1 MEPST
6 PTAEVIKDEASNVRN
21 RTVFLK
27 HIFVVRLTN
36 AWWLATFFQ
45 PDEYFQA
52 LEPAWN
58 LAFGDKSGAW
68 LTWVCS
74 IDMFILFLIC
84 LLGVFHSF
92 VFMSHEFSLTSPV
105 VVVQSS

>member
-21 RTVFLK
+21 RTAFLK
-27 HIFVVRLTN
+27 HIFIVRLTN

-58 LAFGDKSGAW
+58 LAFGDRSGAW

-74 IDMFILFLIC
+74 TDIFVVFYMFIWLFSLSV
-84 LLGVFHSF
+84 L
-92 VFMSHEFSLTSPV
+92 MSHKFSMAFSV
-105 VVVQSS
+105 VAMQSS